1 MTSRSDDGR
10 AWYTSEVAP
19 HLDAVYRYFV
29 RRAPAQDADDLTAEV
44 FEIAWRRRDDVPEAH
59 ILPWL
64 YRTAGFVLAN
74 HRRRAKAL
82 PLHLVSEPLDEDH
95 AHRIADRDE
104 LSRALALA
112 GADVIATPAAWFSGE
127 HKVDHWR
134 TLLKARAVENT
145 VWIAAADTCS
155 EGTVGHSAV
164 VDPLA
169 VAVAEL
175 GEEPEAVATAE
186 VTRERIAEVR
196 ESLPVLANRRTDLG

>member
-82 PLHLVSEPLDEDH
+82 PLHLVTEPLDEDH

-104 LSRALALA
+104 LSRALAGLSDRDRDVLLLHAWEGLTGDELA
-112 GADVIATPAAWFSGE
+112 DALGVSRSGAHTALS
-127 HKVDHWR
+127 R
-134 TLLKARAVENT
+134 ARAR
-145 VWIAAADTCS
+145 
-155 EGTVGHSAV
+155 
-164 VDPLA
+164 L
-169 VAVAEL
+169 
-175 GEEPEAVATAE
+175 
-186 VTRERIAEVR
+186 REIWTPRVQDEHA
-196 ESLPVLANRRTDLG
+196 G